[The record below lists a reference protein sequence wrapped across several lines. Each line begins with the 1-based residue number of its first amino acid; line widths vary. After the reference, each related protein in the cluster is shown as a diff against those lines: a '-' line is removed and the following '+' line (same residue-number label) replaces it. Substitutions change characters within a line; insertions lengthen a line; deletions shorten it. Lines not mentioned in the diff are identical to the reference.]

1 MSWIARLFRLHIA
14 LWLGLAVLIVVFA
27 LTPDDWD
34 WPTRI
39 AAGWGAG
46 AVAFLALTFARL
58 FRSRSVEAIRKRAA
72 EMDQAGGAVL
82 PLSLLAAGAS
92 VFVIVMETADGG
104 KPTTAE
110 ALFSIGTIA
119 VSWLFTHVIF
129 ALHYAHE
136 FYAPAEKGKGDR
148 RGLIFPGESEAD
160 YWDFLHFS
168 LIIGVASQTADIQI
182 SSRTLRRIA
191 TVHSLIAFVFNTVIL
206 ALAVNMAVS
215 LL

>member
-1 MSWIARLFRLHIA
+1 MSWIVRSFRLHAA
-14 LWLGLAVLIVVFA
+14 LWLGLGVLAVAVA
-27 LTPDDWD
+27 ATPAAWD
-34 WPTRI
+34 WQMRV
-39 AAGWGAG
+39 
-46 AVAFLALTFARL
+46 AVAWDVSASVFLLLTLARL
-58 FRSRSVEAIRKRAA
+58 RRARTADAIRRRAA
-72 EMDQAGGAVL
+72 ALDQAGAAVL
-82 PLSLLAAGAS
+82 PLSLLAAAAS

-182 SSRTLRRIA
+182 SSRRLRRIA